1 MPSKNSYKIGEHITA
16 KTTNSDGDTI
26 FVSGNIMSITESRIF
41 ITKKF
46 PKTEHYSVKFEDVV
60 MSNRNKQ
67 GVTDVQT
74 E

>member
-1 MPSKNSYKIGEHITA
+1 MSSKNSYKIGEHITA
-16 KTTNSDGDTI
+16 KTTNPDGDTI

-60 MSNRNKQ
+60 VSNQKNR
-67 GVTDVQT
+67 